1 MGKEGLGT
9 GRASIVFV
17 VFGYDGSS
25 AASSDSATTGS
36 GAGADR
42 ALTLLGPLVVTLE
55 ATILGTAETVRSTY
69 SMSITL
75 FDVRSF
81 KVVADVSVERLSV

>member
-17 VFGYDGSS
+17 VFGDDGPG

-36 GAGADR
+36 GASADR

-55 ATILGTAETVRSTY
+55 ATILGTAETIRSTY
-69 SMSITL
+69 SMSMT
-75 FDVRSF
+75 
-81 KVVADVSVERLSV
+81 